1 MQAETRPHPR
11 FNHVAL
17 SVPGDL
23 LDAHGRD
30 EILRFHAEVFGWT
43 EMPTMT
49 VDGERLVLRCHS
61 HEQFVF
67 LHAAEEPMRCGNHE
81 HWGIS
86 VATPEELDT
95 IRERAQKFREHDP
108 RVEID
113 PRQLEDYQVLR
124 LHSFYVRYLLPL
136 TVEVQCFEWAEGMD
150 DQSGT

>member
-1 MQAETRPHPR
+1 MSAAPPPQT
-11 FNHVAL
+11 FNHVAM
-17 SVPGDL
+17 SVPASL
-23 LDAHGRD
+23 LDADGRAA
-30 EILRFHAEVFGWT
+30 LLAFYGEVFGWT